1 VADADVRW
9 QQRFANFQA
18 ALDQLEGFFEPPA
31 LNEREQQGLIKAF
44 EYCFELGWSTLR
56 DLLLAE
62 GNADL
67 LGSRDTLR
75 LAFSRGL
82 IDDGEA
88 WMRMIQDRN
97 LTSHSYLPCFLKLRQ
112 RLEQRIVEQQQI
124 AEQQPSLAFQAS
136 GLSNLSVCLQ
146 PSLRC
151 KPFGCLARAPWGGI
165 SRARI
170 SISAWRLPGSPTR
183 TVCSCSPPWRVDL
196 VLQHQLDADV
206 QHYVQWVGQCI
217 WSRP

>member
-97 LTSHSYLPCFLKLRQ
+97 LTSHTYNRVTAEQIAAQVAGCYLGCFQ
-112 RLEQRIVEQQQI
+112 RLSARLLQR
-124 AEQQPSLAFQAS
+124 LAD
-136 GLSNLSVCLQ
+136 
-146 PSLRC
+146 
-151 KPFGCLARAPWGGI
+151 
-165 SRARI
+165 
-170 SISAWRLPGSPTR
+170 PT
-183 TVCSCSPPWRVDL
+183 
-196 VLQHQLDADV
+196 
-206 QHYVQWVGQCI
+206 
-217 WSRP
+217 

>member
-1 VADADVRW
+1 MADADVRW

-18 ALDQLEGFFEPPA
+18 ALDQVEGFVEPPD

-82 IDDGEA
+82 IEDGEA

-97 LTSHSYLPCFLKLRQ
+97 LTSHTYNRVTAEQIAAQVAGCYLGCFQ
-112 RLEQRIVEQQQI
+112 RL
-124 AEQQPSLAFQAS
+124 
-136 GLSNLSVCLQ
+136 
-146 PSLRC
+146 
-151 KPFGCLARAPWGGI
+151 
-165 SRARI
+165 RARLLQ
-170 SISAWRLPGSPTR
+170 RLADPT
-183 TVCSCSPPWRVDL
+183 
-196 VLQHQLDADV
+196 
-206 QHYVQWVGQCI
+206 
-217 WSRP
+217 